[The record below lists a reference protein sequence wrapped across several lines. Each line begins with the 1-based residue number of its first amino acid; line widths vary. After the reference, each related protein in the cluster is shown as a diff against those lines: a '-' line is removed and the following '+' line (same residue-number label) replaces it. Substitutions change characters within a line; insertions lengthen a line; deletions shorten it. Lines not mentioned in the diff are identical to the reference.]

1 MRKCVPFVDH
11 FPFSCVIKVNQ
22 AYTETAISKEEADM
36 ELKCERSRDKKES
49 NQSALR
55 STKEAEDDADPYF
68 HIQFCDL
75 SVIGHF
81 A

>member
-1 MRKCVPFVDH
+1 MRKCVPFADH

-55 STKEAEDDADPYF
+55 SPKEAEDDADPYF
-68 HIQFCDL
+68 HIPFSDL

>member
-1 MRKCVPFVDH
+1 
-11 FPFSCVIKVNQ
+11 
-22 AYTETAISKEEADM
+22 M
-36 ELKCERSRDKKES
+36 ELKCERSAIRESS

-68 HIQFCDL
+68 HIQFSDL

>member
-1 MRKCVPFVDH
+1 
-11 FPFSCVIKVNQ
+11 
-22 AYTETAISKEEADM
+22 M
-36 ELKCERSRDKKES
+36 ELKFERSAIRTRL

-55 STKEAEDDADPYF
+55 SPKEAEDDADPYF
-68 HIQFCDL
+68 HIQFSDL